1 MKKREA
7 IRRIAD
13 ELQKRDQA
21 ACERAAEAIGDA
33 GTITPA
39 LPDYTVLATEHFQRA
54 LNDLACERAL
64 ANLSHV
70 NISVRA
76 EVKATPCHW
85 KVEPHLLA
93 GHYRVTGKGTEF
105 TCCPTPAL
113 AATANSLLDFVK
125 SGWRE
130 RDLRAAGYIH

>member
-1 MKKREA
+1 MKKKEA
-7 IRRIAD
+7 IQRIAD

-21 ACERAAEAIGDA
+21 ACERAAETIGDA

-39 LPDYTVLATEHFQRA
+39 SPDYTALATERFRRA
-54 LNDLACERAL
+54 LNELACERAL
-64 ANLSHV
+64 VNLSHV

-85 KVEPHLLA
+85 KVEPYFLA
-93 GHYRVTGKGTEF
+93 GHYRVTGKGTDF

-113 AATANSLLDFVK
+113 AATGNSLPDFVM
-125 SGWRE
+125 SG
-130 RDLRAAGYIH
+130 